1 MKYMIR
7 RLICL
12 MLVLANLNAVAL
24 AEPTLAVRTAV
35 FGAEEARSATLPS
48 ADPES
53 VFTLTKK
60 SGWKSRVVAM
70 KWYDGGS
77 SVLRKGEYGALYDIE
92 TGMRLKIKRMGGS
105 SHADVEPAS
114 KSDTAKLKKMGY
126 SWDRRPGILYS
137 DGKFVA
143 CSFATQPHGDQTLS
157 KNGYHGQFCLH
168 MVGSKTHGSDH
179 VDADH
184 QAAIKKAYSW
194 AH

>member
-1 MKYMIR
+1 MKSLIR
-7 RLICL
+7 KLICL
-12 MLVLANLNAVAL
+12 MLVLANLNVVAL
-24 AEPTLAVRTAV
+24 AEPTLAVRTAA
-35 FGAEEARSATLPS
+35 FGAEEARSADVFS
-48 ADPES
+48 ADPDS
-53 VFTLTKK
+53 VFTLTR
-60 SGWKSRVVAM
+60 SGGWKSRVVAM

-77 SVLRKGEYGALYDIE
+77 GVLRKGEYGGLYDVK
-92 TGMRLKIKRMGGS
+92 TGMHLKIKRMGGS

-143 CSFATQPHGDQTLS
+143 CSFATQPHGHQTIS

>member
-1 MKYMIR
+1 MKSLIR
-7 RLICL
+7 KLICL
-12 MLVLANLNAVAL
+12 MLVLANLNVVAL

-35 FGAEEARSATLPS
+35 FGAEEARSADVFS
-48 ADPES
+48 ADPDS
-53 VFTLTKK
+53 VFTLTR
-60 SGWKSRVVAM
+60 SGGWNSVGRGDA
-70 KWYDGGS
+70 GS
-77 SVLRKGEYGALYDIE
+77 PKGEYGGLYDVK
-92 TGMRLKIKRMGGS
+92 TGMHLKIKRMGGS

-143 CSFATQPHGDQTLS
+143 CSFATQPHGHQTIS

>member
-1 MKYMIR
+1 MKSLSR

-12 MLVLANLNAVAL
+12 LLAMLQLNAFSL
-24 AEPTLAVRTAV
+24 AEPALARGDAV
-35 FGAEEARSATLPS
+35 TGEITDTS
-48 ADPES
+48 D
-53 VFTLTKK
+53 FTLTR
-60 SGWKSRVVAM
+60 SGGWKSRVVAM

-77 SVLRKGEYGALYDIE
+77 SVLDKGDYGALYDIE
-92 TGMRLKIKRMGGS
+92 TGMKVKIKRMGGS
-105 SHADVEPAS
+105 SHADVEPAT

-143 CSFATQPHGDQTLS
+143 CSFATQPHGHQTIS

-184 QAAIKKAYSW
+184 QAAIKRAYKW

>member
-1 MKYMIR
+1 MKSHIYK
-7 RLICL
+7 LLCL
-12 MLVLANLNAVAL
+12 MLVLANLNVAAL
-24 AEPTLAVRTAV
+24 AEPTLAARTAV
-35 FGAEEARSATLPS
+35 FGAEEARSAILPS
-48 ADPES
+48 ADPEN
-53 VFTLTKK
+53 VFTLTKN

-77 SVLRKGEYGALYDIE
+77 SVLRKGEYGALYDIS

-143 CSFATQPHGDQTLS
+143 CSFATQPHGDQTIS

-184 QAAIKKAYSW
+184 QAAIKKAYKW